1 MPEHVRPML
10 ARLGQLPEGDDSD
23 WGFEIKWDGVRAL
36 AYLQKGKASFESRSL
51 ERISHRYPELRS
63 LAEALAPHDCL
74 LDGEIVALDEDG
86 RPSFQLLQSRM
97 GVSSTETIARRAAE
111 SPVTYMAFDL
121 LHLDGASTMPLPY
134 SERRELLAG
143 LDIAGPNW
151 QAPRHHVGEGRA
163 LLEMARRQSL
173 EGIVGKLLASPYRA
187 GSRSGEWIKVRNR
200 PRQEFVIGGWTPGEG
215 SRHGSFGALLLG
227 YFDASREEAQ
237 RRGEPQRFL
246 FAGGVGT
253 GFTDSELARL
263 TPLLHER
270 ERTTN
275 PFEPAIGGPKRR
287 DSRFCEPDLVCEVEY
302 TEWTRENTLRQASY
316 KGLRDDKDA
325 RDVIREG

>member
-36 AYLQKGKASFESRSL
+36 AYFQKGKASFESRSL
-51 ERISHRYPELRS
+51 ERISHRYPELRG

-121 LHLDGASTMPLPY
+121 LHLDGKSTMPLPY

-143 LDIAGPNW
+143 LDLDGPNW

-163 LLEMARRQSL
+163 LLEIARRQSL

-187 GSRSGEWIKVRNR
+187 GSRSGEWIKIRNR

-215 SRHGSFGALLLG
+215 SRRGSFGALLLG
-227 YFDASREEAQ
+227 YFDASREEAE

-253 GFTDSELARL
+253 GFTDRELARL
-263 TPLLHER
+263 TP
-270 ERTTN
+270 
-275 PFEPAIGGPKRR
+275 
-287 DSRFCEPDLVCEVEY
+287 
-302 TEWTRENTLRQASY
+302 
-316 KGLRDDKDA
+316 
-325 RDVIREG
+325 